1 MNSVSGRRVS
11 SRWLIV
17 GVVFALLVLAAGVQ
31 LLRRFDPAEY
41 SFYPKCVLHEVTGLH
56 CPGCGS
62 TRAVGALAD
71 GRFLDAV
78 RYNPLLIIGGP
89 VILVIVLWKRKRKPF
104 GEAGWAAFVVFLL
117 VFLIV
122 YSIARNVP
130 SPTRSIF
137 APPTKVPP
145 VKNSDPEPPL
155 SGSSGEVG

>member
-1 MNSVSGRRVS
+1 MNSVSGRRLPL
-11 SRWLIV
+11 RWLFV
-17 GVVFALLVLAAGVQ
+17 GVALAVILAAGVL

-62 TRAVGALAD
+62 TRAVGALVD
-71 GRFLDAV
+71 GRLMDAV

-89 VILVIVLWKRKRKPF
+89 VILVIVFWKKKRKSS
-104 GEAGWAAFVVFLL
+104 GEANWPAFLVYLL
-117 VFLIV
+117 IFLIV

-137 APPTKVPP
+137 APPAKAPP
-145 VKNSDPEPPL
+145 AKALPAKALPAKDIDPGP
-155 SGSSGEVG
+155 

>member
-11 SRWLIV
+11 SRWLFI
-17 GVVFALLVLAAGVQ
+17 GLAGLVLASGVW

-62 TRAVGALAD
+62 TRAVGALVD
-71 GRFLDAV
+71 GRFMDAV

-89 VILVIVLWKRKRKPF
+89 MILVVVLWKRKR
-104 GEAGWAAFVVFLL
+104 ERSAVAGWPVLTVFLL

-122 YSIARNVP
+122 YFIARNVP

-137 APPTKVPP
+137 APPAKMPP
-145 VKNSDPEPPL
+145 AKSIDAERPL
-155 SGSSGEVG
+155 SASSGQPG